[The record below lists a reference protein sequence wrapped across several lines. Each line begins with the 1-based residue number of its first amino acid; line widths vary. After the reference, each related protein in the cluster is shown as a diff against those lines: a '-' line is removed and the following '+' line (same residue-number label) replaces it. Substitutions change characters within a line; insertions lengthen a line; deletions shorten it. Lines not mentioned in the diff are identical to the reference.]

1 MSEANTCCDQYAA
14 VDRVLELWCRL
25 RKELTKVVEQ
35 PDGTTTLK
43 LPADDE
49 LNDAVHAARMVSDQ
63 DYIAA
68 FWRFNAFL
76 VERYY
81 DVSAGD
87 LTKMAEDFGTC
98 DPDLAEEIRA
108 ELARR
113 SGTPKA
119 PRPAGHCQQRSRPLN
134 LWRLLRCRYRKST
147 EGNNHGRHELSARR
161 YGMGAGRSGS
171 RGRHAGAGGLGS
183 IATHG
188 LPWGPR
194 RLAAIELNVR
204 PAGR

>member
-35 PDGTTTLK
+35 PKMGRRPSNSRPTMSLMT
-43 LPADDE
+43 
-49 LNDAVHAARMVSDQ
+49 
-63 DYIAA
+63 
-68 FWRFNAFL
+68 RFMLLAWSATKTISRRFVLFNVFL

-119 PRPAGHCQQRSRPLN
+119 PCPAGHCQQRSRPLN
-134 LWRLLRCRYRKST
+134 PWRLLRCRYRKST

-161 YGMGAGRSGS
+161 YGMGAGRSG
-171 RGRHAGAGGLGS
+171 
-183 IATHG
+183 
-188 LPWGPR
+188 
-194 RLAAIELNVR
+194 
-204 PAGR
+204 